1 MSLPRYRFV
10 GIEAAAFVRVCHSPS
25 GVEHRYFLG
34 DKYQK
39 NVMLF
44 SFLLR
49 ECGLSMDDACIAMN
63 WVDDAKIGDS
73 ISFPHVSLV
82 GVPYSKTSDN
92 APGGVKAR
100 ASGSV

>member
-10 GIEAAAFVRVCHSPS
+10 GTEAAAFVRVFHSPS

-44 SFLLR
+44 SCLLR
-49 ECGLSMDDACIAMN
+49 ECNLSIDDACIAIN
-63 WVDDAKIGDS
+63 WADDAKVGDS
-73 ISFPHVSLV
+73 ISFPHVSLT
-82 GVPYSKTSDN
+82 GVPYSAVSE
-92 APGGVKAR
+92 
-100 ASGSV
+100 